1 AYALLRWQSFTVGNE
16 GVTLA
21 IMPDLPILIRGMITA
36 LALGLLASLYPAW
49 KAAHRPIVASLR
61 SA

>member
-1 AYALLRWQSFTVGNE
+1 
-16 GVTLA
+16 
-21 IMPDLPILIRGMITA
+21 MPDLSVVVRGLATA

-49 KAAHRPIVASLR
+49 QAARRPIVASLR